1 MVKVTEID
9 QKVYL
14 IRSGQNIMKKSLG
27 RRRKR
32 NDSYFTGG
40 IKCMVD
46 SSYCRLNCGVV
57 FC

>member
-27 RRRKR
+27 RRKNEPQSIRCFKR
-32 NDSYFTGG
+32 L
-40 IKCMVD
+40 VD
-46 SSYCRLNCGVV
+46 
-57 FC
+57 